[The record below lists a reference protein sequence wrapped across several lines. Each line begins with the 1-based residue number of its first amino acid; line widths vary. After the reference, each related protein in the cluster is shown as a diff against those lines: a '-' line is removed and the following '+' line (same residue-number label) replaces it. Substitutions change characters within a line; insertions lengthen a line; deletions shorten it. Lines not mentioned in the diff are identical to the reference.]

1 MNILIVIQFFLT
13 LVCVCAFIA
22 CYFKLKKIE
31 KLVCLD
37 SVKPEEILDLKDS
50 IEDLNQEALK
60 IAQEIG
66 EKLEEYRKLGFS
78 ETDNALSSQSRE
90 YYQKAKQPSLQSEKS
105 DKYAP
110 ALKLVKE
117 GMSVKD
123 VAKQLKV
130 PVGELE
136 LALELRKKSFE

>member
-1 MNILIVIQFFLT
+1 MNFLIVIQFFLT

-22 CYFKLKKIE
+22 CYLKLKKIE

-66 EKLEEYRKLGFS
+66 DKLEEYRQLGFS
-78 ETDNALSSQSRE
+78 ETENASSRQHRE
-90 YYQKAKQPSLQSEKS
+90 YSHEVKVSPQSEKS

-110 ALKLVKE
+110 AFKLIKA

>member
-1 MNILIVIQFFLT
+1 MNILIVFQFFLT
-13 LVCVCAFIA
+13 LICVCAFIA
-22 CYFKLKKIE
+22 CYLKLKKIE

-37 SVKPEEILDLKDS
+37 SIKPEEILDLKDS
-50 IEDLNQEALK
+50 IEELNQEALK

-78 ETDNALSSQSRE
+78 ETENALPSQSRE
-90 YYQKAKQPSLQSEKS
+90 YSQKVKPSLQSEKS

-136 LALELRKKSFE
+136 LALELRKKTFE